1 MIRVC
6 IKTDFVRFSYCVS
19 ALLKVLKLN
28 DLLIVLLLLMMM
40 MVSETSTTTLK
51 ELLKEC
57 MQIEPEV

>member
-28 DLLIVLLLLMMM
+28 DLLIVLLLLMM
-40 MVSETSTTTLK
+40 VSETSTTTLK